1 MFFGRDSLLCER
13 NPCDSMWFH
22 VIPCVYVLVFCLDSP
37 FTLHESCTR
46 LRVVGCITRMPIVS
60 YCICLRKCILGSVPY
75 RYPFSMLCTTALP
88 YNITQKTIS
97 IHRRTQHDVI
107 IRFIN
112 VKKVKPNARAPTIC
126 CFLSSFPCGK
136 RPPTLFFAFCF
147 NIKRQQTLLLC
158 CVVKFVWPTVS
169 WLCVYIYN
177 RVYIYIHFFSFRI
190 DILMRDR
197 HTVYV
202 SMHFIHTIDRQPRPF
217 MYFFCGSTMSWM
229 DIFGGWAL
237 LFSIV
242 GGKGG
247 GEGLGWRGRLGL
259 REMGSRGAYGLETQY
274 SQIAIINLIESAR
287 GGIAVVRVINLFA
300 GFCRLSVPYN

>member
-1 MFFGRDSLLCER
+1 
-13 NPCDSMWFH
+13 MWFH
-22 VIPCVYVLVFCLDSP
+22 VIPSVYWCFVWI
-37 FTLHESCTR
+37 HR
-46 LRVVGCITRMPIVS
+46 LRYTTTSGWVYYKDAYCLLLHLFAQVYPRFGPIQIS
-60 YCICLRKCILGSVPY
+60 IQYLN
-75 RYPFSMLCTTALP
+75 TTTLP
-88 YNITQKTIS
+88 YNITHKTIS

-136 RPPTLFFAFCF
+136 RPPTLFFFSLFLFLLFASIL
-147 NIKRQQTLLLC
+147 NGSKRCCSAVLLNLFGRRYRG
-158 CVVKFVWPTVS
+158 CVFIYTTAYIS
-169 WLCVYIYN
+169 IYN
-177 RVYIYIHFFSFRI
+177 FFFSFRI

-242 GGKGG
+242 GGKRGR
-247 GEGLGWRGRLGL
+247 EGL
-259 REMGSRGAYGLETQY
+259 E
-274 SQIAIINLIESAR
+274 
-287 GGIAVVRVINLFA
+287 
-300 GFCRLSVPYN
+300 